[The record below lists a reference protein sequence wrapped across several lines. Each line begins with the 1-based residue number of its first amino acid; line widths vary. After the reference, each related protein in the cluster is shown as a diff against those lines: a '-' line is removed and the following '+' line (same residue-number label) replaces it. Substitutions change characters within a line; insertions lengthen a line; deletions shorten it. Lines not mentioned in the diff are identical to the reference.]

1 MLKPEKK
8 TEGDSYSW
16 RPSLTWRKKCDK
28 SCWDLVSVSWSWE
41 ILVVSNFHLPSLE
54 SILMLLGCLWG
65 QGTLGDQISLVSV
78 QQDFPLLRFH
88 MPKAGSVK
96 ISFWQTFVQLKF
108 HSDKL
113 LLGRNFMV
121 VHCIQIGQK
130 FLLTFCTRFEKVH
143 VNVWQYFNDIMYYEK
158 TLSSCTVYSILIC
171 FSAEICGQWT

>member
-16 RPSLTWRKKCDK
+16 RPSLTSRKKCDK

-78 QQDFPLLRFH
+78 QQDRT
-88 MPKAGSVK
+88 

-143 VNVWQYFNDIMYYEK
+143 VNVWQYFNDTMYYEK
-158 TLSSCTVYSILIC
+158 TLSSCTVCSILIC
-171 FSAEICGQWT
+171 FSTEICGQWT